1 MTDPAD
7 LTLSPAE
14 KEIVRWAFMSR
25 FDEAASVHEGFIVKR
40 WATGP
45 NKGKPKLK
53 AAVQG
58 LLDRGLIKI
67 EDVGHWPQ
75 AKFTDRGLQAL
86 KLMAKE
92 PRALD
97 PERHRVLIAE
107 LAQVGEHKG

>member
-1 MTDPAD
+1 MTTPAD
-7 LTLSPAE
+7 LTLTSAE

-58 LLDRGLIKI
+58 LLARGLITI

-75 AKFTDRGLQAL
+75 ARFTDRGFQAL

-92 PRALD
+92 PRGLD
-97 PERHRVLIAE
+97 PDRHRQLIEE
-107 LAQVGEHKG
+107 LAQIPEEP

>member
-1 MTDPAD
+1 MTAAAD
-7 LTLSPAE
+7 LTLSTAE
-14 KEIVRWAFMSR
+14 KEIVRGAFMSR
-25 FDEAASVHEGFIVKR
+25 FDDAVSVHEGFIVKR

-58 LLDRGLIKI
+58 LLARGLITI

-75 AKFTDRGLQAL
+75 AKFTERGLQAL
-86 KLMAKE
+86 KQMVKE

-97 PERHRVLIAE
+97 PERHRQLIDE
-107 LAQVGEHKG
+107 LALMGEHKG